1 MKRIGLVIFTG
12 LFFFF
17 AKITPPFMEEKTRI
31 KEEITMFKSF
41 KNAFV
46 NFMMAVNAAFDRSYN
61 DYDCWDE
68 CYEYERFWKTNMG
81 LH

>member
-1 MKRIGLVIFTG
+1 
-12 LFFFF
+12 
-17 AKITPPFMEEKTRI
+17 
-31 KEEITMFKSF
+31 MFKSF

-46 NFMMAVNAAFDRSYN
+46 NFMNIVKESFNRTYN
-61 DYDCWDE
+61 DYECWDE

>member
-1 MKRIGLVIFTG
+1 
-12 LFFFF
+12 
-17 AKITPPFMEEKTRI
+17 
-31 KEEITMFKSF
+31 MFKSF

-46 NFMMAVNAAFDRSYN
+46 SFMMAVNAAFDRTYN
-61 DYDCWDE
+61 DYECWDE

>member
-1 MKRIGLVIFTG
+1 
-12 LFFFF
+12 
-17 AKITPPFMEEKTRI
+17 
-31 KEEITMFKSF
+31 MFKSF

-68 CYEYERFWKTNMG
+68 AREYERFWKTNMG